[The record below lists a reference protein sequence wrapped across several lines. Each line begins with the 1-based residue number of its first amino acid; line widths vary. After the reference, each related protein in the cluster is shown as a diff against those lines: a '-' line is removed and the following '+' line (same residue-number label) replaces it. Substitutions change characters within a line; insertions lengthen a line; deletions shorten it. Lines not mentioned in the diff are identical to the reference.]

1 MRFYEDDSIMKRSEA
16 REQAF
21 LLLFEK
27 SFKDE
32 PIPDIIEDAKQARD
46 YEDDAFID
54 QLVEGVLNHLTEVD
68 DLIREN
74 STNWKLERV
83 SRVTHTL
90 LRLAVYEMLYEKEIP
105 TGVSIN
111 EAVNLA
117 KKFAGVED
125 SSYLNGVL
133 GGISKKLS

>member
-1 MRFYEDDSIMKRSEA
+1 MKRSEA

-46 YEDDAFID
+46 YEDDEFID
-54 QLVEGVLNHLTEVD
+54 CLVNGVLEHSDEVD
-68 DLIREN
+68 HLIREN

-83 SRVTHTL
+83 SRVSHTL
-90 LRLAVYEMLYEKEIP
+90 LRLAVYEMVYEKDIP
-105 TGVSIN
+105 DSVSIN

-117 KKFAGVED
+117 KKFAGVQD
-125 SSYLNGVL
+125 ASYLNGVL
-133 GGISKKLS
+133 GGVSKNLA